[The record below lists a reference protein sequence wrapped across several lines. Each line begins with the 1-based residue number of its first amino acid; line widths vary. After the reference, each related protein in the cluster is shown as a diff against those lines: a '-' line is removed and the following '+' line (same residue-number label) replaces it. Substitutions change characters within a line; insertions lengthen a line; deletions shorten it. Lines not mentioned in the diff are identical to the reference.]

1 MKRLKLKRWG
11 KVALVMVLIALSIVI
26 YGNLGTWGE
35 LAQTNRFYELASILG
50 WGWMIAQVFVYSAIL
65 EN

>member
-1 MKRLKLKRWG
+1 MKKTKLKKG
-11 KVALVMVLIALSIVI
+11 AKVVLVMVLVAISIVI

-35 LAQTNRFYELASILG
+35 LAQTNRFYEMASILG

-65 EN
+65 EF